1 VRIGLGTAQ
10 LGIPYGVA
18 NTLGKPDAAEAL
30 QIVESAYTSGIRWFD
45 TAQAY
50 GDSEAVLGECLRKLG
65 VTQKVRVVSKL
76 HPNIGQ
82 GNVETVGASLH
93 ESLKRLNLD
102 CLDGFLLHREE
113 MLKELDRSLGR
124 RLRGLKQQGLVRR
137 LGVSCYSTG
146 AANRALGFDL
156 IEILQL
162 PGSVF
167 DRRLLRDGI
176 VDEARKGR
184 CTLFVR
190 SVFLQGLALLSAEDV
205 PSGVPRGRAAVS
217 TLSDFCR
224 SRSIERKTFC
234 LQYALHRFSP
244 GILVIGAERSAQVT
258 ETAALAS
265 GKTLPGDLFDEWDR
279 VWPDDIEGLIDP
291 SVWPGTMS

>member
-1 VRIGLGTAQ
+1 MGLGTAQ
-10 LGIPYGVA
+10 FGMPYGIA
-18 NTLGKPDAAEAL
+18 NTRGKPSIDDAL
-30 QIVESAYTSGIRWFD
+30 QIVKSAYASGIRWFD

-50 GDSEAVLGECLRKLG
+50 GDSEAVLGHCFRELG
-65 VTQKVRVVSKL
+65 LASEVRVVSKL
-76 HPNIGQ
+76 HPSLGQ
-82 GNVETVGASLH
+82 ESAEVIHRAVQD
-93 ESLKRLNLD
+93 SLKRLNLD
-102 CLDGFLLHREE
+102 YLDGFLLHREE
-113 MLKELDRSLGR
+113 MLKELDRSLGQ

-156 IEILQL
+156 MEILQL
-162 PGSVF
+162 TGSVF

-205 PSGVPRGRAAVS
+205 PSGVPRGRAAVNA
-217 TLSDFCR
+217 LSDFCR

-234 LQYALHRFSP
+234 LQYALHRFAP

-258 ETAALAS
+258 ETAALAKVGIVS
-265 GKTLPGDLFDEWDR
+265 EGLFDEWDR

-291 SVWPGTMS
+291 SRWPEVRS